1 MKGRVCVS
9 VFFLVIIQ
17 IIVFLPS
24 TTAQQILPGIDLE
37 CAESKVDINPLLENG
52 VANIQCTL
60 TNDRAYSEEV
70 TITYDE
76 ETDLITTGPGSVV
89 IEGGNEVTFTA
100 SIKADNSVIPELHLI
115 NITAEVT
122 SAVGI
127 PVGFITNIEKWEIEV
142 EVLEYTS
149 CDVDYG
155 VSSLNIEAGNNAKFT
170 SSYSCN
176 SNLDKN
182 MQIELHLVDK
192 GASSEGMWSSGYNV
206 ISIPCSI
213 QIIEG
218 DGVSICEFEI
228 TTPSNINEKYEG
240 CLVVLDERQLISDS
254 CQVENSLIFSVEPK
268 KTSLVDSGLGG
279 NITILD
285 DLDITNDELLIYA
298 GGIGTIVIFLIG
310 GLVTYRRR

>member
-1 MKGRVCVS
+1 
-9 VFFLVIIQ
+9 
-17 IIVFLPS
+17 
-24 TTAQQILPGIDLE
+24 
-37 CAESKVDINPLLENG
+37 
-52 VANIQCTL
+52 
-60 TNDRAYSEEV
+60 
-70 TITYDE
+70 
-76 ETDLITTGPGSVV
+76 
-89 IEGGNEVTFTA
+89 
-100 SIKADNSVIPELHLI
+100 
-115 NITAEVT
+115 
-122 SAVGI
+122 VGI

-298 GGIGTIVIFLIG
+298 GGSGTIVIFLIG